1 MDCLFCKIIAGE
13 IPSAKVYSDDHVY
26 AFKDINPQAPVHI
39 LIVPRE
45 HIASADEITAE
56 NSAAV
61 AHIFEAI
68 PKIAAAAGLTNGYRV
83 SVGKASAFSSGRR
96 QKAAGEHGIRNVAC
110 FPLTAY
116 NRCCYII
123 NNVEKVSAREALQN

>member
-68 PKIAAAAGLTNGYRV
+68 PKIAAAADRI
-83 SVGKASAFSSGRR
+83 A
-96 QKAAGEHGIRNVAC
+96 
-110 FPLTAY
+110 
-116 NRCCYII
+116 
-123 NNVEKVSAREALQN
+123 EA